1 MKYLKKIL
9 PIVGRCFLAILEFY
23 DISVDIHV
31 KDAVLQRNLDLA
43 LIENSDI
50 APGQFPVTTNAK
62 KDGSIL

>member
-9 PIVGRCFLAILEFY
+9 PIVWGCFLAILEFN

-31 KDAVLQRNLDLA
+31 KDAVLQRNLDLP

-50 APGQFPVTTNAK
+50 VPGQFPVTTDANE
-62 KDGSIL
+62 DWSIF